1 VCLVLEMIV
10 VVTLSVIVRPCSLH
24 SERWINKLN
33 RLKAQVILWFV
44 LLLSGGVQADTAVFA
59 GGCFW
64 CVEAAYQDIEGVT
77 GAVSGFT
84 GGKLRNPTYNGDHR
98 GHYEAVKVTYD
109 PAVVSYEQLLKVFWH
124 NIDPFD
130 DRGQFCDKGPS
141 YRSAIFFTDE
151 QRPLADASKDDVV
164 RQFEPEIVVTELLPA
179 AKFWPVEAAH
189 QNYYKKNPI
198 RYHFYRTGC
207 GRDRRLN
214 QVWGDAAGSH

>member
-1 VCLVLEMIV
+1 LYHSSPSFILVFLPI
-10 VVTLSVIVRPCSLH
+10 
-24 SERWINKLN
+24 ERWINKLSG
-33 RLKAQVILWFV
+33 LKSRVNLWFV

-77 GAVSGFT
+77 DAVSGFT
-84 GGKLRNPTYNGDHR
+84 GGKLKNPTYNGNHR

-109 PAVVSYEQLLKVFWH
+109 PAVVSYEQLLTVFWH

-151 QRPLADASKDDVV
+151 QRSLAAASKDHVV
-164 RQFEPEIVVTELLPA
+164 RQFEPELVVTELLPA
-179 AKFWPVEAAH
+179 AKFWPVEDAH
-189 QNYYKKNPI
+189 QDYYKKNTI
-198 RYHFYRTGC
+198 RYRFLSNG
-207 GRDRRLN
+207 
-214 QVWGDAAGSH
+214 VWQGSSVEPGLG